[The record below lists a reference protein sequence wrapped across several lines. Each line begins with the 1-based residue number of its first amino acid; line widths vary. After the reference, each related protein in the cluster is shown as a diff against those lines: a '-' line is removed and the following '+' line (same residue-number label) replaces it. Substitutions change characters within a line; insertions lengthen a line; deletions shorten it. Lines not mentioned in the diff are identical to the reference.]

1 MRDREQLEKM
11 MEELGCTGER
21 ITNSGI
27 LDRIVGVEY
36 QTVTLCGVSMMF
48 CGIALKTENP
58 DRPFVITGNP
68 SVCIDPANWREQ
80 IGQKVSFENTFD
92 KIWQLEAYR
101 FVTAPKAPAREFPVR
116 DGFKLF
122 DAKPIQRE
130 AYQLTT
136 DDIYYMAFAAGQE
149 RKGDKCSM
157 SPRALVKIGEK
168 DLSFSFHCKP
178 EEIKAGDYVVFIN
191 ESDSYHCSEEVFN
204 ERNIT

>member
-11 MEELGCTGER
+11 MVELGCTGER

-27 LDRIVGVEY
+27 LDRIVEVEY

-68 SVCIDPANWREQ
+68 SVCIDPANWREK

-130 AYQLTT
+130 AYQLTAN
-136 DDIYYMAFAAGQE
+136 DIDALQFNAIPQDASTKAWFDIFGTSVTFA
-149 RKGDKCSM
+149 
-157 SPRALVKIGEK
+157 
-168 DLSFSFHCKP
+168 FHCKP

-191 ESDSYHCSEEVFN
+191 ENDTYHCSEEVFN

>member
-1 MRDREQLEKM
+1 MRDREQIEKM

-27 LDRIVGVEY
+27 LDRIVQVEY
-36 QTVTLCGVSMMF
+36 QTVTLCGVKMMF

-68 SVCIDPANWREQ
+68 SVCIDPANWREK

-130 AYQLTT
+130 AYQLTKQ
-136 DDIYYMAFAAGQE
+136 DIN
-149 RKGDKCSM
+149 SM
-157 SPRALVKIGEK
+157 FWDMNSQTGNKAVVLIAGEK
-168 DLSFSFHCKP
+168 VSFAFHCKP

-191 ESDSYHCSEEVFN
+191 ENDTSHCSEEVFN

>member
-1 MRDREQLEKM
+1 MEKPV
-11 MEELGCTGER
+11 LPRARVCV
-21 ITNSGI
+21 NSGI

-58 DRPFVITGNP
+58 DRPFVITGTP

-101 FVTAPKAPAREFPVR
+101 FVTAPKAPPRELPVR

-130 AYQLTT
+130 AYQLTEQ
-136 DDIYYMAFAAGQE
+136 DITAISFDRDADSDSNRACIFVGLSPISFA
-149 RKGDKCSM
+149 
-157 SPRALVKIGEK
+157 
-168 DLSFSFHCKP
+168 FHCKP

-191 ESDSYHCSEEVFN
+191 ENDTYHCSEEVFN

>member
-11 MEELGCTGER
+11 MVELGCTGER

-27 LDRIVGVEY
+27 LDRIVEVEY

-68 SVCIDPANWREQ
+68 SVCIDPANWREK

-130 AYQLTT
+130 AYQLTKQ
-136 DDIYYMAFAAGQE
+136 DIN
-149 RKGDKCSM
+149 SM
-157 SPRALVKIGEK
+157 FWDMNAQTGKKAVVLIAGEK
-168 DLSFSFHCKP
+168 VSFAFHCKP

-191 ESDSYHCSEEVFN
+191 ENDTYHCSKEVFN

>member
-27 LDRIVGVEY
+27 LDRIVQVEY
-36 QTVTLCGVSMMF
+36 QTVTLCGVKMMH

-58 DRPFVITGNP
+58 DRPFLVVGDP
-68 SVCIDPANWREQ
+68 SICIDESNWREQ
-80 IGQKVSFENTFD
+80 IGKKISFENTFD
-92 KIWQLEAYR
+92 KIWELEAYR
-101 FVTAPKAPAREFPVR
+101 FVTAPKAPPRELPVR

-130 AYQLTT
+130 AYQLTEQ
-136 DDIYYMAFAAGQE
+136 DITAISFDRDADSDSNRACIFVGLSHISFA
-149 RKGDKCSM
+149 
-157 SPRALVKIGEK
+157 
-168 DLSFSFHCKP
+168 FHCKP

-191 ESDSYHCSEEVFN
+191 ENDTYHCSEEVFN